1 MIDEKVSKKDL
12 SYLLSNKVSVEEL
25 RKVLENKANAHEL
38 NLELQHLNTK
48 VDDLFRDLNK
58 KQQNCALQKDFAY
71 LQAQLELRAT
81 IEDVA

>member
-38 NLELQHLNTK
+38 NLELQHLNSK
-48 VDDLFRDLNK
+48 VEDMFRDVNK
-58 KQQNCALQKDFAY
+58 KQQTCAQ
-71 LQAQLELRAT
+71 
-81 IEDVA
+81 